1 MHEDKSPAAFAAVDW
16 GTSSFRLWL
25 MTEKGAVLAERR
37 SDEGMAKASSGCTF
51 GKILKSHLSA
61 LGAGEDLPVII
72 CGMAGARQGWTEA
85 GYVTVPAL
93 PEAILKGA
101 VRVPGEARDIR
112 ILPGLANRNPAHPD
126 VMRGEETQLLGA
138 LGALGD
144 GNHLTCL
151 PGTHSKWVSLTG
163 HEVREF
169 STYMTGELFDLL
181 SKQSL
186 LAHSL
191 LGSDGMDMPAFRT
204 AVLKAVEAPG
214 RATNLLFA
222 IRAGQLLE
230 GAGADISRARLSGTL
245 IGLEIAGAS
254 GDALNAFGG
263 TISLIVSGRLGA
275 LYGEALSALSRPYTT
290 IDAETAVRDGL
301 ARAARS
307 LWFPSKD
314 VLS

>member
-1 MHEDKSPAAFAAVDW
+1 MQEHKGRAAFAAVDW

-25 MTEKGAVLAERR
+25 MTEKGDVLSERR
-37 SDEGMAKASSGCTF
+37 SDEGMAKASAGCAF

-138 LGALGD
+138 LSALGD
-144 GNHLTCL
+144 GAHLACM
-151 PGTHSKWVSLTG
+151 PGTHSKWVRMAG
-163 HEVREF
+163 HEVLEF

-191 LGSDGMDMPAFRT
+191 LGSEGMDMEAFRI
-204 AVLKAVEAPG
+204 AVSKAVAEPG

-230 GAGADISRARLSGTL
+230 GAGADVSRARLSGTL

-254 GDALNAFGG
+254 GDALNAFSG
-263 TISLIVSGRLGA
+263 TISLIVSGRLGD
-275 LYGEALSALSRPYTT
+275 LYAEALTALSRPFIT
-290 IDAETAVRDGL
+290 IDADDAVREGL

-307 LWFPSKD
+307 LWFQSKE
-314 VLS
+314 

>member
-1 MHEDKSPAAFAAVDW
+1 MTSTERRPAFAAVDW

-25 MTEKGAVLAERR
+25 MTADGTVLDERR
-37 SDEGMAKASSGCTF
+37 SQEGMAMASAACGF
-51 GKILKSHLSA
+51 PKILKSHLSA
-61 LGAGEDLPVII
+61 LGVADDLPVVI

-93 PEAILKGA
+93 PDAILGGA

-112 ILPGLANRNPAHPD
+112 ILPGLANRDPAHPD

-144 GNHLTCL
+144 GPHLACM
-151 PGTHSKWVSLTG
+151 PGTHSKWVEMQGST
-163 HEVREF
+163 VTRF
-169 STYMTGELFDLL
+169 ATYMTGELFDVIA
-181 SKQSL
+181 KHSL

-191 LGSDGMDMPAFRT
+191 AGSEAMDMAAFRI
-204 AVLKAVEAPG
+204 AVQKAVQDPA

-230 GAGADISRARLSGTL
+230 GATADVSRARLSGTL

-254 GDALNAFGG
+254 GAADRPWNG
-263 TISLIVSGRLGA
+263 TITLIVSGRLGE
-275 LYGEALSALSRPYTT
+275 LYGSALEALNRPYRLS
-290 IDAETAVRDGL
+290 DADEAVRIGL
-301 ARAARS
+301 HRAARTLWS
-307 LWFPSKD
+307 L
-314 VLS
+314 